1 MLAVTQALA
10 QQGQTVIVSVPKYF
24 PPYFLVDKNGQV
36 SGYAIDVA
44 EEVARRAGL
53 SFEYHVTEGWPQTT
67 QALLQGEADVVASM
81 GITSERS
88 EDFDYTSVLEN
99 LPVGFLV
106 EKSRNIHSV
115 DDLLGKRVGVTKTN
129 VAYQLLKDDPRFE
142 LLEVDDLP
150 TLMYNLL
157 AGNIDAAAYPQ
168 AVFQYFANK
177 GGFNDRI
184 KTLAP
189 PLVVVER
196 AMAVRK
202 GNAELLA
209 SLEQAVVEF
218 KQSREFDLIY
228 DKWHNLPEPFWNN
241 QRLISLSLLLL
252 AITVVIGLWR
262 HYSVVRL
269 NRELMA
275 SIAGRSAAEKASE
288 AKTEFLSRM
297 SHELRTPMNAI
308 LGFAQLLDLNK
319 ENLNESQQE
328 SLEEIL
334 KAGSH
339 LLELINEVLELSH
352 IESGKYQ
359 LAIAPLQIADVLDD
373 SVSLVTPLASKRQIR
388 IYNNQEL
395 GCGVKANHKA
405 LKQILINLLTNAVKY
420 NKEQGQVIISCAQVD
435 AGKVRIS
442 VKDTG
447 PGIEQDKQAR
457 LFEPFD
463 RLDRDYDVEGTGIGL
478 TVCLRLAEMMG
489 GTLGYDSVV
498 GEGSTF
504 WLELPAAS

>member
-1 MLAVTQALA
+1 
-10 QQGQTVIVSVPKYF
+10 
-24 PPYFLVDKNGQV
+24 
-36 SGYAIDVA
+36 
-44 EEVARRAGL
+44 
-53 SFEYHVTEGWPQTT
+53 
-67 QALLQGEADVVASM
+67 
-81 GITSERS
+81 
-88 EDFDYTSVLEN
+88 
-99 LPVGFLV
+99 
-106 EKSRNIHSV
+106 
-115 DDLLGKRVGVTKTN
+115 
-129 VAYQLLKDDPRFE
+129 
-142 LLEVDDLP
+142 
-150 TLMYNLL
+150 
-157 AGNIDAAAYPQ
+157 
-168 AVFQYFANK
+168 
-177 GGFNDRI
+177 
-184 KTLAP
+184 
-189 PLVVVER
+189 
-196 AMAVRK
+196 
-202 GNAELLA
+202 
-209 SLEQAVVEF
+209 
-218 KQSREFDLIY
+218 
-228 DKWHNLPEPFWNN
+228 
-241 QRLISLSLLLL
+241 
-252 AITVVIGLWR
+252 
-262 HYSVVRL
+262 
-269 NRELMA
+269 
-275 SIAGRSAAEKASE
+275 
-288 AKTEFLSRM
+288 
-297 SHELRTPMNAI
+297 MNAI